1 MAKKVLVI
9 MNSGPEDP
17 GRATTAFMAAKG
29 LVEKGDDVSIFLLNN
44 SVYLMIEESQE
55 HVQGPGFPP
64 FEDFFLFLTMTNKTP
79 IYIGSSC
86 AIGRGLCD
94 EKFNPK
100 VKFSYGEIAG
110 SDKLTELIVEA
121 DKIVSI

>member
-1 MAKKVLVI
+1 MAKKYLVI
-9 MNSGPEDP
+9 MNNGPEDP
-17 GRATTAFMAAKG
+17 GRATAAFMAAKG
-29 LVEKGDDVSIFLLNN
+29 LVEKGEDVSIFLLNN
-44 SVYLMIEESQE
+44 AAYLMVEGSEEY
-55 HVQGPGFPP
+55 VQGPGFPP
-64 FEDFFLFLTMTNKTP
+64 FEDFFLFLTITNKTP